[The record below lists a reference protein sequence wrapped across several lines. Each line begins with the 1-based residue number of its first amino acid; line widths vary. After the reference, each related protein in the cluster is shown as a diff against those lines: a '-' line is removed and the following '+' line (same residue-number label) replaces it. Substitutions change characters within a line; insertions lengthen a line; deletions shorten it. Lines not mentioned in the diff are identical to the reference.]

1 MSIMTFLRSIVKF
14 LDGPSPP
21 PDPPCSC
28 GVTNWDIEYEQRD
41 DRWCGI
47 GYGQVVTV
55 RVGTCRGCGLKFDL
69 S

>member
-14 LDGPSPP
+14 IDGPSPI
-21 PDPPCSC
+21 DPPCSC
-28 GVTNWDIEYEQRD
+28 GVNDWDIEYEQRD
-41 DRWCGI
+41 DRWHSVA
-47 GYGQVVTV
+47 YGVVVTV